1 MPCNVL
7 QPPSSH
13 PFHLRSSLSL
23 SLFPFSLRHRS
34 PIVLLP
40 LACYHHALATP
51 LALSR
56 RGGVRSKF
64 NFHQPTPLTYLPSA
78 SPSPCF
84 STTSSASSFFSTSPI
99 TPPGPPHHSG
109 DPQHPGKEATGCI
122 PRDKLRG
129 SIIHGNLQAPLFK
142 RRPFSHLAWP
152 PSPLPPPP
160 GYLARWDINTKTGD
174 FKWLA

>member
-1 MPCNVL
+1 MSYSL
-7 QPPSSH
+7 LLATPST
-13 PFHLRSSLSL
+13 FVHLSRSL

-99 TPPGPPHHSG
+99 TPPGPPYHSG

-142 RRPFSHLAWP
+142 RRPSSI
-152 PSPLPPPP
+152 SPGRRRRYRRHRDISP
-160 GYLARWDINTKTGD
+160 GGT
-174 FKWLA
+174 